1 MQKLLSYPQQEVGM
15 LATFQGVVKEGQ
27 VRLFGTPPPD
37 GTFVVVVAPELPSVE
52 EQEARLRAIPLEERR
67 KAFDEYLERARHGA
81 APEVDVAT
89 VSDQEL
95 VDVVHDVREGMQH
108 DAGRS

>member
-1 MQKLLSYPQQEVGM
+1 M

-37 GTFVVVVAPELPSVE
+37 GTFVVVVASELPSVE

-67 KAFDEYLERARHGA
+67 KAFDEYLERARQGA

-95 VDVVHDVREGMQH
+95 VDVVHEVREEMQH
-108 DAGRS
+108 NAGRS